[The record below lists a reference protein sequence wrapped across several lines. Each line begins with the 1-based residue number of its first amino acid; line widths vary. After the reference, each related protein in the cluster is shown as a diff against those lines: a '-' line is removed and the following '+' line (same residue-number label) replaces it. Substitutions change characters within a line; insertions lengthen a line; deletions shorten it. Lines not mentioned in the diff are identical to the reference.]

1 MTKTIFCLEKDEEG
15 IGITIGDGVT
25 GKEIEQGLAMLIKA
39 LSDRQRKIDPNFK
52 DYTLIRS
59 IELWHR
65 VLTEEQS
72 N

>member
-15 IGITIGDGVT
+15 IGITIDDGVT

-65 VLTEEQS
+65 ILTEEQS

>member
-15 IGITIGDGVT
+15 IGITIDDGVT

-39 LSDRQRKIDPNFK
+39 LSDRQRKIETNFK

>member
-15 IGITIGDGVT
+15 IGITIDDGVT